1 MVEAVLDGCNFPAK
15 VTAHWHNGTTFM
27 VKFEEQVIVRDRQI
41 D

>member
-1 MVEAVLDGCNFPAK
+1 MVEAALDGCNFPAK